1 MQVRAAA
8 PLTVRPTARPASAA
22 ATPASSAAPAT
33 EPGKVVAKNADEKFG
48 SDIFQSAIYSLTNL
62 GQIVTLPAFLG
73 GLVRAIPLQGLGIFN
88 IGMGAFNGYK
98 DYRSLKDPKNTRNW
112 DNHVRLGADA
122 GLIAGGAMIL
132 GGALLSPALPLIG
145 AGIAAGSFAAR
156 IVGIWNDESRL

>member
-22 ATPASSAAPAT
+22 ATPAAPAAA
-33 EPGKVVAKNADEKFG
+33 PGKVVAKNADANFG

-88 IGMGAFNGYK
+88 IGMGAFNGFK
-98 DYRSLKDPKNTRNW
+98 DFRSLKDPKNTRNW

-122 GLIAGGAMIL
+122 GMIVGGAMVL
-132 GGALLSPALPLIG
+132 GGAMLSPVLPLVG
-145 AGIAAGSFAAR
+145 AGLAAGAFAAR